1 VRLSGRERVEDAL
14 RAMAYFVVGALLLLV
29 VPEVAVSVQPGQ
41 AEPPLWTGL
50 AVLAGACLGE
60 TQRRERPVLGL
71 IVACAAVL
79 TGLLAS
85 GSSPLGSVLM
95 AGDMLYCA
103 VLFSTRR
110 TSQVVAG
117 AAAVVA
123 GGLGLASLISDGG
136 RAALL
141 TVLNLGL
148 VLAVPVL
155 WGYEVRRHSEQAEAE
170 RERAEQ
176 TRRMAALDRAAAVT
190 AERTRMARDL
200 HDVIAGQL
208 SAIAIQS
215 EAALTLPDADPATLR
230 RVLTAVRRDSVASLA
245 EMRTMIGLLRA
256 DGSADTEPRTSPAG
270 LDRLD
275 ALLDAGRANGLHI
288 DVDDRRSAP
297 GPVPAAVDQTAYRI
311 VREALT
317 NAAKH
322 APGSR
327 VRMSLTHLDGE
338 LVIELDND
346 IVPGARPGGGTG
358 TGLLGLA
365 ERASA
370 VGGTVETGAHER
382 IWRVRATLPAPIP
395 DGVPR

>member
-1 VRLSGRERVEDAL
+1 
-14 RAMAYFVVGALLLLV
+14 
-29 VPEVAVSVQPGQ
+29 
-41 AEPPLWTGL
+41 
-50 AVLAGACLGE
+50 
-60 TQRRERPVLGL
+60 
-71 IVACAAVL
+71 
-79 TGLLAS
+79 
-85 GSSPLGSVLM
+85 
-95 AGDMLYCA
+95 
-103 VLFSTRR
+103 
-110 TSQVVAG
+110 
-117 AAAVVA
+117 
-123 GGLGLASLISDGG
+123 
-136 RAALL
+136 
-141 TVLNLGL
+141 
-148 VLAVPVL
+148 VPVL

-346 IVPGARPGGGTG
+346 IVPGAPPGGGTG